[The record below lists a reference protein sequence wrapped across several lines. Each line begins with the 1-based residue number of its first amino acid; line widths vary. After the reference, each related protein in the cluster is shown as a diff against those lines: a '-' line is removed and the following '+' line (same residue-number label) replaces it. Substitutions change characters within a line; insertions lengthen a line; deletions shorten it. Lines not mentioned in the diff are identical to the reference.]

1 MSFAEHI
8 RACNNADPR
17 QLVPLLARDD
27 RRIGWLPPDNAA
39 ALSRFRRVFAAEPEC
54 VRLVAEGDVGPVS
67 AAVDEVVEALV
78 VEKQVPKWRNETFDV
93 MARWGEA
100 PLFRL
105 DRGAVP
111 FFGVRAYGVHLNGYR
126 FIDGRP
132 HLWIGRRAPDKR
144 VAPDKL
150 DNIVAG
156 GIGNGHGVVA
166 TLFKESDE
174 EGGIP
179 ASLVAQ
185 ARAAGAVSYLMRTD
199 LGIRDDV
206 LFVYDLE
213 LPADFTPKNSDG
225 EIVRFELMPAD
236 EVIERV
242 RKTGDFKFNVNL
254 VILDFAM
261 RHGLLR
267 SMTRNTLTSRPACT
281 ARSIDPILGSL
292 ACHTDSPRMDVP
304 LLRGF
309 RRGGTVSSEGADQR
323 VGFGVGQIEA
333 ADEARHRTAAAI
345 ELKSGLF
352 QLVHYGAGQ
361 FEKDFVGLDRR
372 DQTKARQPGDPGGD
386 ARRGGV

>member
-1 MSFAEHI
+1 
-8 RACNNADPR
+8 
-17 QLVPLLARDD
+17 LLARDD

-39 ALSRFRRVFAAEPEC
+39 ALSRFRGVFAVEPKY
-54 VRLVAEGDVGPVS
+54 VRLVAEGDVDALS

-93 MARWGEA
+93 MARWGES

-126 FIDGRP
+126 FIDGGL
-132 HLWIGRRAPDKR
+132 HLWIGQRAPDKR

-179 ASLVAQ
+179 ASLVAR

-199 LGIRDDV
+199 LGVRDDV

-225 EIVRFELMPAD
+225 EIVHFELMPAD
-236 EVIERV
+236 AVIERV
-242 RKTGDFKFNVNL
+242 RATDDFKFNVNL
-254 VILDFAM
+254 IILDFAM
-261 RHGLLR
+261 RHGLIAVDDPEYLDVA
-267 SMTRNTLTSRPACT
+267 TGLHRP
-281 ARSIDPILGSL
+281 
-292 ACHTDSPRMDVP
+292 
-304 LLRGF
+304 
-309 RRGGTVSSEGADQR
+309 
-323 VGFGVGQIEA
+323 
-333 ADEARHRTAAAI
+333 
-345 ELKSGLF
+345 
-352 QLVHYGAGQ
+352 
-361 FEKDFVGLDRR
+361 LD
-372 DQTKARQPGDPGGD
+372 
-386 ARRGGV
+386 